1 MKEIPK
7 DLSYEQAMERL
18 QTLLDKLQDEAT
30 PLAQAI
36 QLYAEAA
43 QLISVCYTALENA
56 RLEIEEI
63 DLKLAQAAPAE
74 GETP

>member
-1 MKEIPK
+1 MSDI
-7 DLSYEQAMERL
+7 DAMSYEQAMERL
-18 QTLLDKLQDEAT
+18 QALLETLQDEKT

-43 QLISVCYTALENA
+43 QLIAHCHALLGSA

-63 DLKLAQAAPAE
+63 DARLAAVMPNNE
-74 GETP
+74 E